1 MISAKPFHA
10 MFDKVDGFTRGYS
23 ETELLALSYSE
34 KHNVILSRI
43 RYLLSL
49 KRSISYVVSH
59 SYGKNKIPSNGDLP
73 VGKKIYYEILF
84 FSIWNFFQKH
94 SRLTGQQGKMEAISL
109 TTLYHFHRLHR
120 HLDIN
125 WTITAESSP
134 LHIASSR
141 TQTWNL
147 WFRSLCH

>member
-1 MISAKPFHA
+1 

-34 KHNVILSRI
+34 KHNAILSRI

-73 VGKKIYYEILF
+73 VGKNFYYPFFFYLEF
-84 FSIWNFFQKH
+84 FSETFTTHRAAGEDGGYFFNY
-94 SRLTGQQGKMEAISL
+94 SL
-109 TTLYHFHRLHR
+109 PFSPASQTLR
-120 HLDIN
+120 H
-125 WTITAESSP
+125 
-134 LHIASSR
+134 
-141 TQTWNL
+141 
-147 WFRSLCH
+147 